1 MWTISI
7 SDFFP
12 TLPSSGLFWFSNHTL
27 QQLIDVVSVHLLDGS
42 EPVDQHD
49 ELVLGALRG
58 AIKMIFH
65 PWSMVKNAPC
75 VEH

>member
-1 MWTISI
+1 MK
-7 SDFFP
+7 D
-12 TLPSSGLFWFSNHTL
+12 SGRVHR
-27 QQLIDVVSVHLLDGS
+27 LIGS
-42 EPVDQHD
+42 ELVDQQD
-49 ELVLGALRG
+49 ELVLCALRG